1 MSVLDKNN
9 KSKKSY
15 FSALEDTSI
24 DMTKTP
30 NSLEE
35 LKKAARGNVQN
46 KTKKSRGRPKSEL
59 QDKEVVSLFLTK
71 EQKQQLRQRAKKADL
86 PMTKYIMI
94 KVFGLD
100 I

>member
-1 MSVLDKNN
+1 MSVLN
-9 KSKKSY
+9 KKGKKSY

-35 LKKAARGNVQN
+35 LKKAGRGNN
-46 KTKKSRGRPKSEL
+46 KPKKPRGRPKSEL

-71 EQKQQLRQRAKKADL
+71 EQKEELRQRAKKADL
-86 PMTKYIMI
+86 PMSKYIMI
-94 KVFGLD
+94 KIFGLD